1 MQIRLGK
8 LNYNPCWFRE
18 HIAMFIE
25 AKHFNLFNLNPH
37 SRKPKIGVEIGKDYK
52 LLQVNAKYKV
62 FTETL

>member
-25 AKHFNLFNLNPH
+25 TKHFNLFNLNPH
-37 SRKPKIGVEIGKDYK
+37 PRKPKIGLEVGTDYK
-52 LLQVNAKYKV
+52 L
-62 FTETL
+62 FTGKCKIESV

>member
-37 SRKPKIGVEIGKDYK
+37 SRKPKIGVEVGKDYK
-52 LLQVNAKYKV
+52 L
-62 FTETL
+62 FTGKCKIQSV